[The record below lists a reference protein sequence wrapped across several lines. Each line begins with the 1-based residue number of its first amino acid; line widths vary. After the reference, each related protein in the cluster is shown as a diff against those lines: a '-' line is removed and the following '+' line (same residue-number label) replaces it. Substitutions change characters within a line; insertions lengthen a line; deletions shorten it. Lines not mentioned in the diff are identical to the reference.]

1 MTHWWITPP
10 SSRARWPP
18 PCSSAS
24 PLASG
29 PVSLPV
35 LPAGGAA
42 DHGRHHAGRGDPH
55 DSPASEA
62 RGGPTPDCSSACPP
76 RSLCVVLPLTVRGGR
91 QRVPAHAGSWMPAA
105 RVGSSAC
112 GLFARG
118 RWVERADGP
127 ASCPHPQRVP
137 RLRVCRTPCLGSVL
151 HAHKLLHQF
160 LAARP
165 CPAGALRSASS
176 VASAFVSISAS
187 SAHRV

>member
-1 MTHWWITPP
+1 
-10 SSRARWPP
+10 
-18 PCSSAS
+18 
-24 PLASG
+24 
-29 PVSLPV
+29 
-35 LPAGGAA
+35 
-42 DHGRHHAGRGDPH
+42 
-55 DSPASEA
+55 
-62 RGGPTPDCSSACPP
+62 
-76 RSLCVVLPLTVRGGR
+76 
-91 QRVPAHAGSWMPAA
+91 MPAA

-112 GLFARG
+112 GLFSRG

-176 VASAFVSISAS
+176 VASAFVSVSSSSGAHHVGIRLQAALSSPPRAAPAAPAACPQPPVLATPGSAGWRGRAAGRRRRARGRGARQRGAQAARGKGRLNFLYS
-187 SAHRV
+187 TQDGLAGSAAMCSAASITSRPQVL

>member
-1 MTHWWITPP
+1 MASRPHR
-10 SSRARWPP
+10 RARAMRRHRRRCTGALW
-18 PCSSAS
+18 
-24 PLASG
+24 LF
-29 PVSLPV
+29 VSL
-35 LPAGGAA
+35 A
-42 DHGRHHAGRGDPH
+42 
-55 DSPASEA
+55 
-62 RGGPTPDCSSACPP
+62 
-76 RSLCVVLPLTVRGGR
+76 VVLPLTVRGGR
-91 QRVPAHAGSWMPAA
+91 QRVPEHAGSWMPAA

-112 GLFARG
+112 GLFSRG

-176 VASAFVSISAS
+176 VASAFVSVS
-187 SAHRV
+187 SSSGAHHVGIRLQAALSSPPRAAPAARGKGRLNFPYSFL